1 MTNIETEIT
10 KLELVL
16 ITETD
21 PRLKEPCT
29 PWDFTKD
36 GDPTELVAAMAKIM
50 LNPAT
55 QGIGLAAPQCGVM
68 KNIFIMGTDEHLV
81 ACINPAVDELL
92 GDKEIYLEG
101 CLSFPNL
108 WLHVKRNPE
117 ALVSYQTTT
126 GESVT
131 KQKLTGLKA
140 RVFLHEFD
148 HLLGVTFVERVSELG
163 LSLGKKRRSK
173 TIRLKQKLAKRV
185 ASQALSSSS

>member
-55 QGIGLAAPQCGVM
+55 QGLGLAAPQCGVM

>member
-1 MTNIETEIT
+1 
-10 KLELVL
+10 
-16 ITETD
+16 
-21 PRLKEPCT
+21 
-29 PWDFTKD
+29 
-36 GDPTELVAAMAKIM
+36 MAKIM

-81 ACINPAVDELL
+81 ACINPAVDELI

>member
-1 MTNIETEIT
+1 MTDIETEIT

-16 ITETD
+16 IPETD
-21 PRLKEPCT
+21 TRLKEPCT

-81 ACINPAVDELL
+81 ACINPAVDELI

>member
-1 MTNIETEIT
+1 MTDIETEIT

-16 ITETD
+16 IPERD

-81 ACINPAVDELL
+81 ACINPAVDELI

>member
-10 KLELVL
+10 KLELAL
-16 ITETD
+16 IPERD

-81 ACINPAVDELL
+81 ACINPAVDELI

>member
-1 MTNIETEIT
+1 MTDIETEIT
-10 KLELVL
+10 KLELAL
-16 ITETD
+16 IPERD

-81 ACINPAVDELL
+81 ACINPAVDELI

>member
-1 MTNIETEIT
+1 MHMEDMDV
-10 KLELVL
+10 KLELTLVKEQDPVL
-16 ITETD
+16 KQQCED
-21 PRLKEPCT
+21 WNFKV
-29 PWDFTKD
+29 D
-36 GDPTELVAAMAKIM
+36 GDPTELVTAMTKIM

-81 ACINPAVDELL
+81 ACINPVIDELL

-117 ALVSYQTTT
+117 ALISYQTTT
-126 GESVT
+126 GEWVS
-131 KQKLTGLKA
+131 KQKLEGLKA
-140 RVFLHEFD
+140 RVFLHEYD
-148 HLLGVTFVERVSELG
+148 HLIGITFDERCSE
-163 LSLGKKRRSK
+163 LSLGLAKKRRAK
-173 TIRLKQKLAKRV
+173 TIRLKQKLAKKI

>member
-1 MTNIETEIT
+1 MTDIETEIT

-16 ITETD
+16 IPETD

-81 ACINPAVDELL
+81 ACINPAVDELI

-101 CLSFPNL
+101 CLSIPNL